1 MVWTKMLMKTS
12 LVATLAGGFMFFG
25 NATNV
30 RADDRD
36 SCYQNVQNLE
46 RKLDRDVER
55 HGADS
60 RQAKHDRH
68 EMEEARGVNL
78 STANTQKNKKRAA
91 HHHRGR
97 PVFNSGLSRLHAVL
111 SVSGSY

>member
-12 LVATLAGGFMFFG
+12 LVTALAGGLMFFG

-30 RADDRD
+30 RADDRE
-36 SCYQNVQNLE
+36 SCYQNVQNWE

-68 EMEEARGVNL
+68 EMEEARENCQRRFGDYD
-78 STANTQKNKKRAA
+78 RDRE
-91 HHHRGR
+91 HHDNDDRDR
-97 PVFNSGLSRLHAVL
+97 DKYNRDDR
-111 SVSGSY
+111 YR

>member
-1 MVWTKMLMKTS
+1 MVWTKTMMKTS
-12 LVATLAGGFMFFG
+12 LVAALAGGFMFFG

-46 RKLDRDVER
+46 RKLDRDVDR

-60 RQAKHDRH
+60 RQARHDRH
-68 EMEEARGVNL
+68 EMEEARDSCQRRFGDYD
-78 STANTQKNKKRAA
+78 RDRDRD
-91 HHHRGR
+91 HHDNDDRDR
-97 PVFNSGLSRLHAVL
+97 DRDRYQNNR
-111 SVSGSY
+111 

>member
-30 RADDRD
+30 RADDRE

-46 RKLDRDVER
+46 RKLERDVDR

-68 EMEEARGVNL
+68 EMEEARDKCQRRFGDYDRDR
-78 STANTQKNKKRAA
+78 Q
-91 HHHRGR
+91 HHDNDDRDRDRHNRDDR
-97 PVFNSGLSRLHAVL
+97 YR
-111 SVSGSY
+111 

>member
-30 RADDRD
+30 RAGDRE

-68 EMEEARGVNL
+68 EMEEARDSCQRRFGDYD
-78 STANTQKNKKRAA
+78 RD
-91 HHHRGR
+91 RGR
-97 PVFNSGLSRLHAVL
+97 DRHDNDDR
-111 SVSGSY
+111 YR

>member
-12 LVATLAGGFMFFG
+12 LVTALAGGFMFVG

-30 RADDRD
+30 RADDRE
-36 SCYQNVQNLE
+36 SCYQNVQNWE

-68 EMEEARGVNL
+68 EMEEARDNCQRRFGDYD
-78 STANTQKNKKRAA
+78 RDRE
-91 HHHRGR
+91 HHDNDDRDR
-97 PVFNSGLSRLHAVL
+97 DRYNRDDR
-111 SVSGSY
+111 YR

>member
-1 MVWTKMLMKTS
+1 MVWTQMLMKTS
-12 LVATLAGGFMFFG
+12 LVTALAGGFMFVG

-30 RADDRD
+30 RADDRE

-46 RKLDRDVER
+46 RKLERDVDR

-68 EMEEARGVNL
+68 EMEEARDNCQRRFGDYD
-78 STANTQKNKKRAA
+78 RDRE
-91 HHHRGR
+91 HHDNDDRDR
-97 PVFNSGLSRLHAVL
+97 DKYNRDNR
-111 SVSGSY
+111 YR

>member
-30 RADDRD
+30 RADDRE

-68 EMEEARGVNL
+68 EMEEARDSCQRRFGDYD
-78 STANTQKNKKRAA
+78 RD
-91 HHHRGR
+91 RGR
-97 PVFNSGLSRLHAVL
+97 DHHDNDDR
-111 SVSGSY
+111 YR

>member
-30 RADDRD
+30 RADDRE
-36 SCYQNVQNLE
+36 SCYQNVQNWE

-68 EMEEARGVNL
+68 EMEEARDNCQRRFGDYD
-78 STANTQKNKKRAA
+78 RDRE
-91 HHHRGR
+91 HHDNDDRDR
-97 PVFNSGLSRLHAVL
+97 DRYNRDDR
-111 SVSGSY
+111 YR

>member
-12 LVATLAGGFMFFG
+12 LVTALAGGFMFFG

-30 RADDRD
+30 RADDRE

-46 RKLDRDVER
+46 RKLERDVDR
-55 HGADS
+55 HGVDS

-68 EMEEARGVNL
+68 EMEEARENCQRRFGDYE
-78 STANTQKNKKRAA
+78 RDRDRD
-91 HHHRGR
+91 HHDNDDRDR
-97 PVFNSGLSRLHAVL
+97 DRYNRDDR
-111 SVSGSY
+111 YR

>member
-30 RADDRD
+30 RADDRE

-68 EMEEARGVNL
+68 EMEEARDSCRRRFGDYD
-78 STANTQKNKKRAA
+78 RDRD
-91 HHHRGR
+91 HHDNDDRDR
-97 PVFNSGLSRLHAVL
+97 DRYNRDDR
-111 SVSGSY
+111 YR

>member
-12 LVATLAGGFMFFG
+12 LVTALAGGFMFFG

-30 RADDRD
+30 RADDRE

-46 RKLDRDVER
+46 RKLERDVDR

-68 EMEEARGVNL
+68 EMEEARDKCQRRFGDYE
-78 STANTQKNKKRAA
+78 RDRDRD
-91 HHHRGR
+91 HHDNDDRDR
-97 PVFNSGLSRLHAVL
+97 DRYNRDDR
-111 SVSGSY
+111 YR

>member
-12 LVATLAGGFMFFG
+12 LVTVLAGGFMFVG

-30 RADDRD
+30 RADDRE

-46 RKLDRDVER
+46 RKLERDVDR

-68 EMEEARGVNL
+68 EMEEARDNCQRRFGDYD
-78 STANTQKNKKRAA
+78 RDRE
-91 HHHRGR
+91 HHDNDDRDR
-97 PVFNSGLSRLHAVL
+97 DKYNRDNR
-111 SVSGSY
+111 YR

>member
-1 MVWTKMLMKTS
+1 MVWTTTLMKTS

-30 RADDRD
+30 RADDRE

-68 EMEEARGVNL
+68 EMEEARD
-78 STANTQKNKKRAA
+78 SCQKRFGDYDRDRD
-91 HHHRGR
+91 HHDNDDRDR
-97 PVFNSGLSRLHAVL
+97 DRYNRDNR
-111 SVSGSY
+111 YR

>member
-12 LVATLAGGFMFFG
+12 LVAALAGGFMFFG

-30 RADDRD
+30 RADDRE

-46 RKLDRDVER
+46 RKLERDVDR

-68 EMEEARGVNL
+68 EMEEARDKCQRRFGDYD
-78 STANTQKNKKRAA
+78 RDRE
-91 HHHRGR
+91 HHDNDDRDR
-97 PVFNSGLSRLHAVL
+97 DKYNRDDR
-111 SVSGSY
+111 YR

>member
-30 RADDRD
+30 RADDRE

-46 RKLDRDVER
+46 RKLERDVDR

-68 EMEEARGVNL
+68 EMEEARDKCQRRFGDDD
-78 STANTQKNKKRAA
+78 RDRE
-91 HHHRGR
+91 HHDNDDRDR
-97 PVFNSGLSRLHAVL
+97 DKYNRDDR
-111 SVSGSY
+111 YR

>member
-12 LVATLAGGFMFFG
+12 LVTALAGGFMFFG

-30 RADDRD
+30 RADDRE

-46 RKLDRDVER
+46 RKLERDVDR

-68 EMEEARGVNL
+68 EMEEARDKCQRRFGDYD
-78 STANTQKNKKRAA
+78 RDRE
-91 HHHRGR
+91 HHDNDDRYR
-97 PVFNSGLSRLHAVL
+97 
-111 SVSGSY
+111 

>member
-12 LVATLAGGFMFFG
+12 LVTALAGGFMFVG

-30 RADDRD
+30 RADDRE
-36 SCYQNVQNLE
+36 SCYQNVQNWE

-68 EMEEARGVNL
+68 EMEEARDSCQRRFGDYD
-78 STANTQKNKKRAA
+78 RDRE
-91 HHHRGR
+91 HHDNDDRDR
-97 PVFNSGLSRLHAVL
+97 DRYNRDDR
-111 SVSGSY
+111 YR